1 MRDREIHRDHDREE
15 NQEGEGVEKHF
26 AGMNL
31 KTLTTLR
38 KFSES
43 SRLLAA
49 CNQQPALAAG
59 D

>member
-1 MRDREIHRDHDREE
+1 
-15 NQEGEGVEKHF
+15 
-26 AGMNL
+26 MNL
-31 KTLTTLR
+31 KTLTTLM

-49 CNQQPALAAG
+49 SNQQPALAAG